1 MLIPL
6 SQGDS
11 PCRRGHLEEFEVW
24 CPDETRRKGRSGAES
39 LGDPWRKTE
48 KDMLPSGNLT

>member
-48 KDMLPSGNLT
+48 KDMWYRLVI